1 MFLRI
6 SLTLMM
12 LISGVLVL
20 LLSGTRRN
28 WIFIV
33 VGIALYVGALAYMGL
48 QAWRVSKR
56 KRKINALYNQDEQSP
71 DDEGDDK
78 PYDDPPKV
86 NF

>member
-78 PYDDPPKV
+78 PCDDPPKV